1 MQKYR
6 TDKRLFLPRTVD
18 NTYRGLPV
26 ARYVFYVIA
35 AFTVIRSVL
44 HIALPDGGAGSIAT
58 IPLGAYGQAAAGG
71 VVYMFG
77 VWGVSQLLMG
87 AFYWIVVLRYKSLI
101 PLMYAF
107 VAVEYAARIAVGYVH
122 PVALMGVAPGEVGNY
137 ILLPLAALMLLLSI
151 TYRERRSP
159 ESRMR

>member
-6 TDKRLFLPRTVD
+6 TDKKLFLPKTVD
-18 NTYRGLPV
+18 NTFRGMPV
-26 ARYVFYVIA
+26 AKYTFYCIA
-35 AFTVIRSVL
+35 VLTAVRSLL
-44 HIALPDGGAGSIAT
+44 HIFLPDGGAQSIAT
-58 IPLGAYGQAAAGG
+58 MPLATYGQAAADT

-87 AFYWIVVLRYKSLI
+87 IFYWVVALRYKSLI

-107 VAVEYAARIAVGYVH
+107 VAAEYAARIAIGHMH
-122 PVALMGVAPGEVGNY
+122 PVALAGIAPGEVGNY
-137 ILLPLAALMLLLSI
+137 ILLPLAAVMILLSI